1 MNKPFEQAVKVY
13 LAAPFF
19 SDSQIQKV
27 EKLETALANNETVAS
42 YFSPMRCQRPEGL
55 AEDVEPFTPVWAKAT
70 MENDVKEVETA
81 DVIVAILDY
90 DGQDTD
96 SGTAWELGY
105 AIAKGKP
112 TFLVRLEENGPGNI
126 MLTERNTAFFTSAEQ
141 VETYDFMEAQMIP
154 YTGKYI

>member
-1 MNKPFEQAVKVY
+1 MNKQFEQAVKVY

-55 AEDVEPFTPVWAKAT
+55 AEEVEPFTPVWAKAT
-70 MENDVKEVETA
+70 MENDVKEVEAA

-112 TFLVRLEENGPGNI
+112 TFLVRFEENGPGNI

-141 VETYDFMEAQMIP
+141 VETYDFMEAQVIP